1 MGTKSDK
8 LRASDDEH
16 DDQSLTHEVKIAPE
30 GRRQVVAQVRQHLAD
45 SRTLRAFS
53 GWAIFEGPDASP
65 DNLIKDRRVCGE
77 GGVSDRSRN
86 PYDQDSSRRKRK
98 SDKSKS

>member
-8 LRASDDEH
+8 TSRDSESEH
-16 DDQSLTHEVKIAPE
+16 DDLSLTLELKTAPE
-30 GRRQVVAQVRQHLAD
+30 GRRRVVDQVRQHLSD
-45 SRTLRAFS
+45 SRTLRAFT
-53 GWAIFEGPDASP
+53 GWAIFEGPNASP
-65 DNLIKDRRVCGE
+65 DNLIKDRRVCGD

-98 SDKSKS
+98 SDKA